1 MRTRRQT
8 AEASPARRQRFERPL
23 GAGRVVRSQDDSLDA
38 GFTLIELMT
47 AMLISSIAMALIV
60 PVFLTMTNLT
70 STSVSTS
77 NATAQAR
84 QALAQLNSDM
94 SSANSNNICF
104 PPAGQ
109 TAVSVQCPAGA
120 NSGSTVRVLSN
131 VFNTC
136 RWIQWTVT
144 NSELTEQTWLPSWTS
159 SLPTPAAVPLVGP
172 VNTSSSLGSIFSL
185 NTTGSLLAVQLTLQ
199 GSTTSA
205 GGASSTNRLGS
216 QQVTLQSSISLFTST
231 QAAGHC

>member
-1 MRTRRQT
+1 LEHRLR
-8 AEASPARRQRFERPL
+8 ASCAL
-23 GAGRVVRSQDDSLDA
+23 RSQGSDLDA
-38 GFTLIELMT
+38 GYTLIELMT
-47 AMLISSIAMALIV
+47 AMLISSVVMVLIV
-60 PVFLTMTNLT
+60 PVFLTVTNLT
-70 STSVSTS
+70 SNSVSTA

-84 QALAQLNSDM
+84 QALAQLNSDI

-109 TAVSVQCPAGA
+109 TGVSVQCPAGA
-120 NSGSTVRVLSN
+120 NSGNTVRALSN

-144 NSELTEQTWLPSWTS
+144 NNELTEQTWLPSWTS

-185 NTTGSLLAVQLTLQ
+185 NTTGSLLAVELTLQ
-199 GSTTSA
+199 GSTTLA
-205 GGASSTNRLGS
+205 GGASSTNRPGS
-216 QQVTLQSSISLFTST
+216 QQVTLQSSIGVFTST
-231 QAAGHC
+231 QAAGRC